1 MNPTEPPV
9 LAPRPSDPEWP
20 VDDLRRQWLA
30 RATRLTGLAGW
41 AGLTGWVGT
50 AAGLAGLATP
60 PEVRAAPGGL
70 PSQID
75 HAGSSPEWEKLRERL
90 FRNRPIVTGSDS
102 LVQLVVPLRAAYGAS
117 VPVKIVSRIPQ
128 TAQRHV
134 RRLTLLVD
142 KNPSPVA
149 ATLEL
154 SLALGQAD
162 FETRLR
168 VDEYGHMRVIA
179 ELDDGSLHAASR
191 YVKVS
196 GGCSA
201 PPNRDKMH
209 LIGQTQLRLPE
220 GLRPAGQPSIAEVSV
235 LHPNDTGF
243 ELNQVTVMY
252 IPPHFVRAI
261 RVAYDGERLF
271 DLDCDFSVSEN
282 PTWRFHFLP
291 RRDADG
297 RGIGRLTAEV
307 DDTKDGHFRGALDL
321 AAALA
326 DRTGSGER
334 AL

>member
-1 MNPTEPPV
+1 MTEPID
-9 LAPRPSDPEWP
+9 LGGGPSDPACRP
-20 VDDLRRQWLA
+20 LSA
-30 RATRLTGLAGW
+30 PGLAPTRRRW
-41 AGLTGWVGT
+41 
-50 AAGLAGLATP
+50 LAGLAALGCTP
-60 PEVRAAPGGL
+60 WSAAAPGGL

-75 HAGSSPEWEKLRERL
+75 HGGSSPEWEKLRERL
-90 FRNRPIVTGSDS
+90 FRNRPITTGADS

-128 TAQRHV
+128 APQRFV

-154 SLALGQAD
+154 TPALGQAD

-168 VDEYGHMRVIA
+168 VDEYSHLRAVA

-201 PPNRDKMH
+201 PPNREKLH
-209 LIGQTQLRLPE
+209 LIGRTQFRLPE
-220 GLRPAGQPSIAEVSV
+220 GVKMNAPTAVDV
-235 LHPNDTGF
+235 TVVHPNDTGF

-291 RRDADG
+291 RLGDDG
-297 RGIGRLTAEV
+297 RPRGRLSAEV
-307 DDTKDGHFRGALDL
+307 DDSKEGHFRGELDL
-321 AAALA
+321 MSAAVGPGPVE
-326 DRTGSGER
+326 TGRGT
-334 AL
+334 